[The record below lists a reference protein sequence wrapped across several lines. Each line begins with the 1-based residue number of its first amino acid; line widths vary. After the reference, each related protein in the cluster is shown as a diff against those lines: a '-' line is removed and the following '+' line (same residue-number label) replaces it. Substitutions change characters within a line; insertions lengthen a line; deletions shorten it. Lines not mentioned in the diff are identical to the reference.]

1 MSRALL
7 TVPSRVARGEAFEV
21 RAIAQHPM
29 ESGFRVDAV
38 GRTVPRDIVRRIE
51 AHFSGA
57 LVFAADL
64 HPAVAA
70 NPYVAFHLK
79 IDEPGE
85 LVMSWQGDNGFAHR
99 ESTRIAL
106 A

>member
-1 MSRALL
+1 MTRALL
-7 TVPSRVARGEAFEV
+7 TVPNRVARGEAFEV

-29 ESGFRVDAV
+29 ESGFRVDAM

-51 AHFSGA
+51 ARFNGA

-64 HPAVAA
+64 HPAIAA

-79 IDEPGE
+79 IEQSGE
-85 LVMSWQGDNGFAHR
+85 LQLSWQGDNGFAHR
-99 ESTRIAL
+99 ESARIAL
-106 A
+106 T